1 MEGAATTG
9 MEALGTLFT
18 TITGWMGSMA
28 DTILAEPLFLLPL
41 GFFIVGGAIGLVGRL
56 TGR

>member
-1 MEGAATTG
+1 MEGVITA

-18 TITGWMGSMA
+18 TITGWMGTMV
-28 DTILAEPLFLLPL
+28 DTIVAEPLFLLPL
-41 GFFIVGGAIGLVGRL
+41 GFFVVGGAIGLVGRL